1 MRVSRTRG
9 TNNPNANKALRIE
22 MKSQMRYRD
31 RAVQLMGGFD
41 SVTSAET
48 PFLLG
53 WEEWL
58 SLPDLGLPAIK
69 AKIDTGARTSS
80 LHAFLVETFGPAD
93 KPRVRFAVHPV
104 PGRDDIQVSCVADI
118 IDRREVTSSNGES
131 ELRYVIRTDA
141 RMGDRTWPIELAL
154 ANRETLAYRM
164 LLGRQAIQDG
174 MLVDPAGS
182 FHQPRLS
189 YGLYQAATRTAASL
203 RPLHIGLM
211 TRRPEI
217 PSNRRLVRTAEAR
230 GHHVTILDRS
240 RLSLFIAPRE
250 PALYVDGRPMT
261 DLDAV
266 VVRSGR
272 ALGSFSQAAVRMCE
286 TLGAYAI
293 NPADALA
300 RLADPLARRL
310 VMARAGVPVPEAVVN
325 HSDLLKATRRD
336 EPVLADSVGLLGR
349 GRLTRLAIVGNR
361 CLAALIRPEAGPLD
375 DAEGWQPAS
384 ADIPEARPMR
394 VAAEQAAAAL
404 GLGLCVVDVVETR
417 QGPLVVG
424 ISTNVSIAQFDRIA
438 QTSLA
443 EAIVVHLE
451 MAARMRAVRV
461 EG

>member
-1 MRVSRTRG
+1 
-9 TNNPNANKALRIE
+9 
-22 MKSQMRYRD
+22 MRYRD
-31 RAVQLMGGFD
+31 RVVKFRGGCD
-41 SVTSAET
+41 SVTSSGT

-80 LHAFLVETFGPAD
+80 LHAFLIETFGPAD

-118 IDRREVTSSNGES
+118 VDRREVTSSNGES
-131 ELRYVIRTDA
+131 ELRYVIRTTA
-141 RMGDRTWPIELAL
+141 RMGDRSWQIELTL
-154 ANRETLAYRM
+154 ANRETMAYRM
-164 LLGRQAIQDG
+164 LLGRQAIQEG

-189 YGLYQAATRTAASL
+189 YGRYHAASRSEASL

-230 GHHVTILDRS
+230 GHRITILDRS

-261 DLDAV
+261 DLDAI

-272 ALGSFSQAAVRMCE
+272 TLGSFSQAAVRMCE

-300 RLADPLARRL
+300 RLGDPLARRQI
-310 VMARAGVPVPEAVVN
+310 MARAGVPVPELVVN
-325 HSDLLKATRRD
+325 HSDLLKSTRKD
-336 EPVLADSVGLLGR
+336 EPVLADSAALLGR
-349 GRLTRLAIVGNR
+349 GRLTRLAVVGNR
-361 CLAALIRPEAGPLD
+361 CLAALMRPEAGPLD
-375 DAEGWQPAS
+375 DAEGWQATS
-384 ADIPEARPMR
+384 IEAADARPMR
-394 VAAEQAAAAL
+394 AAAEQAAAAL
-404 GLGLCVVDVVETR
+404 GLGFCVVDVVETR

-424 ISTNVSIAQFDRIA
+424 ISTNVSIAQFDRVA
-438 QTSLA
+438 HTALA
-443 EAIVVHLE
+443 EALVVHLE
-451 MAARMRAVRV
+451 MAARMRSVRV